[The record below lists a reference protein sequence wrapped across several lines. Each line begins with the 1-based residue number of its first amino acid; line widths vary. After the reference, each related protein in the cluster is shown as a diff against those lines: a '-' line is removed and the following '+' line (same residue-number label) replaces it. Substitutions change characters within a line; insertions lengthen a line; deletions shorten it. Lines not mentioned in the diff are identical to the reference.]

1 MGAADDGLYHHSLK
15 RCKKRINDF
24 ILHNYMQ
31 LFFQSSTKNT
41 PQATDLSA
49 PAGIPMDSMNPSGKA
64 SPE

>member
-1 MGAADDGLYHHSLK
+1 MKAGQKDKVMGAADDGLYHHSLK

-41 PQATDLSA
+41 P
-49 PAGIPMDSMNPSGKA
+49 
-64 SPE
+64 